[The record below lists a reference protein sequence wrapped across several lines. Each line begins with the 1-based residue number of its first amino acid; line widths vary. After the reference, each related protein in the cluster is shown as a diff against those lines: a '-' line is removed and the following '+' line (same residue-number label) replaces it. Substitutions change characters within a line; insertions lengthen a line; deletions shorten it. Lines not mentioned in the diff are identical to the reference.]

1 MTRRVS
7 ITLTDEDYA
16 SVKELARITQW
27 PMAEMLSILLMQE
40 VENQFEA
47 MDDHDAGLTLA
58 QLPVAGN
65 A

>member
-1 MTRRVS
+1 MTRRIS
-7 ITLTDEDYA
+7 ITLTEEDYA

-27 PMAEMLSILLMQE
+27 PMAEMLSVLLMQE

-47 MDDHDAGLTLA
+47 MDDHDAELTLA